1 MASRQPTALV
11 TGAARRIGAA
21 IARDLA
27 ANGWRVVVHYN
38 RSEAEAKALA
48 AEIARAGGSCELVRA
63 DLASRA
69 EVEAVLPRALQK
81 AGRIDALINNPAG
94 VHYDNSQ

>member
-1 MASRQPTALV
+1 MPRRPTALV

-38 RSEAEAKALA
+38 RSESEAQTLA
-48 AEIARAGGSCELVRA
+48 SEIVRAGGSCELIQA
-63 DLASRA
+63 DLASRTDI
-69 EVEAVLPRALQK
+69 EAVFPRAL
-81 AGRIDALINNPAG
+81 
-94 VHYDNSQ
+94 